1 MPPKKHSKKP
11 SAKPKDQSKS
21 KAKAKAKAK
30 PKSAL
35 QNLPFSTL
43 PIEITSLIFSYIDDQ
58 HTRQDFYNYIQV
70 SRQFYIRFIP
80 SVYQRLEL
88 NDRNAKR
95 IFRGVN
101 IDLKPVKPSTRHDSD
116 SEFGSNSEDSE
127 DGEDGED
134 EKEGHTE
141 DEEGVDTCKVVD
153 QEGKWDFGLNLQDIH
168 DRKVSHLQHVKSLI
182 ITDWTAASTVT
193 ALLKASK
200 GILDHGQPFSQL
212 DTLSFDHPFLTSRKF
227 YPDCA
232 CDTEPVPT
240 RVTKQLATLRPKHVC
255 ADWSASV
262 KYHLEED
269 GFDTYVNHVIG
280 QYNLE
285 SFTWHGI
292 SSGTLFPWCPTGVL
306 TFRAF
311 AKDCGGWNEEEQEY
325 DECECRWTLRQASHY
340 CLEKKD
346 SNIHMEVIN
355 LDCLG
360 EIVPAYIDNSGDVPR
375 IEHAQ
380 KGEVI
385 VDISKSHIR
394 VTMKAQAEPCVC
406 CGMK

>member
-1 MPPKKHSKKP
+1 MPPKKQSKKS
-11 SAKPKDQSKS
+11 SAKPKGRSKS
-21 KAKAKAKAK
+21 KAKAR
-30 PKSAL
+30 PKSAP
-35 QNLPFSTL
+35 QSLPFSAL
-43 PIEITSLIFSYIDDQ
+43 PIDITFPIFSYIDDR

-70 SRQFYIRFIP
+70 SRQFYTRFVP
-80 SVYQRLEL
+80 SLYQRLEL
-88 NDRNAKR
+88 EHRNVNR
-95 IFRGVN
+95 IFRGIN
-101 IDLKPVKPSTRHDSD
+101 LDTGAVKQSTRHKSNSD
-116 SEFGSNSEDSE
+116 SAFDSE
-127 DGEDGED
+127 VS
-134 EKEGHTE
+134 EGSEEENNGRPE
-141 DEEGVDTCKVVD
+141 DEEGGSTSKLIGK
-153 QEGKWDFGLNLQDIH
+153 EGEWNSGLSPQDEH

-182 ITDWTAASTVT
+182 ITDWTAASTV
-193 ALLKASK
+193 AAVLKDSE
-200 GILDHGQPFSQL
+200 GNLNHDPPFSQL
-212 DTLSFDHPFLTSRKF
+212 DSLALGHSFLRSNEF

-269 GFDTYVNHVIG
+269 GFDTYVKHVIG

-285 SFTWHGI
+285 SFTWHNI
-292 SSGTLFPWCPTGVL
+292 SSGTLFPWCPAGVL

-311 AKDCGGWNEEEQEY
+311 AKDCGGWNAEEQEY
-325 DECECRWTLRQASHY
+325 DECECRWTLRQASQY
-340 CLEKKD
+340 CLEKKK
-346 SNIHMEVIN
+346 SNIHMEIIN

-360 EIVPAYIDNSGDVPR
+360 EIVPAYIDHSGKVPR

-380 KGEVI
+380 KGEVV
-385 VDISKSHIR
+385 VDPSRSYIK